1 MNHTQ
6 NFGLN
11 KPLPDE
17 FYDIEKQNENMDRI
31 DEALKEVKDKAED
44 STGAIPEFVQAE
56 TRENIKNGETTGRL
70 FGKIARFFA
79 DLKPVAFSG
88 SYSDLSNKPNIPS
101 VPDSVKNPHPLSING
116 HSYDGSAAINA
127 GTIGITYGG
136 TGATTA
142 EAARTNLGLG
152 TAATQEIANNL
163 TTTEA
168 GYALDARQ
176 GKVLWDEVG
185 EINSNLTDSG
195 KITGYEVREGDGV
208 YITYLDG
215 ADTVRKKLGSMSPN
229 MYLWTSSPVDIKAL
243 MPDMYSRLTS
253 ADFLVGSEGS
263 NGGISI
269 SQGYRARGTSIDGS
283 CAKSYDAN
291 TGILSFGGYASSQ
304 YVGGNGS
311 SNDCTV
317 FCNSRGTVFAVY
329 RGTIAGAAQ

>member
-31 DEALKEVKDKAED
+31 DEALKGVKDKAED

-88 SYSDLSNKPNIPS
+88 SYSDLSNKPNIPT

-116 HSYDGSAAINA
+116 KSYDGSAATNV
-127 GTIGITYGG
+127 GTIGIAYGG
-136 TGATTA
+136 TGAATA
-142 EAARTNLGLG
+142 EAARTSLGLG
-152 TAATQEIANNL
+152 AASTQGIANNL

-185 EINSNLTDSG
+185 EINSNLGGLSFYEDATG
-195 KITGYEVREGDGV
+195 KYVV
-208 YITYLDG
+208 G
-215 ADTVRKKLGSMSPN
+215 ADSVPKKLGEPQIHYDYKAMINSPIGESKTWKSTIN
-229 MYLWTSSPVDIKAL
+229 GYIVASTTWQSNAHVYVNGT
-243 MPDMYSRLTS
+243 RL
-253 ADFLVGSEGS
+253 
-263 NGGISI
+263 
-269 SQGYRARGTSIDGS
+269 
-283 CAKSYDAN
+283 N
-291 TGILSFGGYASSQ
+291 TGRIGMTKSTIKVGDTVVMTADACPGQVSMACIVVIGY
-304 YVGGNGS
+304 
-311 SNDCTV
+311 
-317 FCNSRGTVFAVY
+317 
-329 RGTIAGAAQ
+329 

>member
-44 STGAIPEFVQAE
+44 STGSIPEFVQAE

-195 KITGYEVREGDGV
+195 KITSYEVREGDGV

-215 ADTVRKKLGSMSPN
+215 ADTVTKKLGEQELLYQTKGSNYPAFSNGLNWYTFNFPN
-229 MYLWTSSPVDIKAL
+229 KMIGISSISVQGGDGR
-243 MPDMYSRLTS
+243 PDMNAEYSRY
-253 ADFLVGSEGS
+253 DFANQRVGIYWI
-263 NGGISI
+263 N
-269 SQGYRARGTSIDGS
+269 
-283 CAKSYDAN
+283 AN
-291 TGILSFGGYASSQ
+291 
-304 YVGGNGS
+304 NP
-311 SNDCTV
+311 
-317 FCNSRGTVFAVY
+317 Y
-329 RGTIAGAAQ
+329 RGYVSVTAVGY

>member
-44 STGAIPEFVQAE
+44 STGSIPEFVQAE

-185 EINSNLTDSG
+185 EINSNLGGNQLIYNESEDA
-195 KITGYEVREGDGV
+195 Y
-208 YITYLDG
+208 YIQNAG
-215 ADTVRKKLGSMSPN
+215 ADTGLKKLGEPKIHIHYDYQSMIN
-229 MYLWTSSPVDIKAL
+229 SPVGGSKTWISTINGYIVASTTWQSNAHV
-243 MPDMYSRLTS
+243 YVNGIRLNT
-253 ADFLVGSEGS
+253 GRIGM
-263 NGGISI
+263 
-269 SQGYRARGTSIDGS
+269 
-283 CAKSYDAN
+283 AKSTIRVGDTVIMTADACPGQ
-291 TGILSFGGYASSQ
+291 TSMACIVVIGY
-304 YVGGNGS
+304 
-311 SNDCTV
+311 
-317 FCNSRGTVFAVY
+317 
-329 RGTIAGAAQ
+329 

>member
-44 STGAIPEFVQAE
+44 STGSIPEFVQAE

-116 HSYDGSAAINA
+116 HSYDGSAAINV

-185 EINSNLTDSG
+185 EINSNLG
-195 KITGYEVREGDGV
+195 GITFYEDADGNKYAV
-208 YITYLDG
+208 G
-215 ADTVRKKLGSMSPN
+215 ADSVPKKLGSCIYKLGTISGGSLN
-229 MYLWTSSPVDIKAL
+229 LNLSSYVGYSSFTIDNIFVDVTSFYVGVSSNGTNKYPPGGAFTT
-243 MPDMYSRLTS
+243 SRSITYNKDSGQLNVSLPRIYKESYGGNNGSTS
-253 ADFLVGSEGS
+253 APPA
-263 NGGISI
+263 IT
-269 SQGYRARGTSIDGS
+269 QGHVIAD
-283 CAKSYDAN
+283 
-291 TGILSFGGYASSQ
+291 
-304 YVGGNGS
+304 
-311 SNDCTV
+311 
-317 FCNSRGTVFAVY
+317 VY
-329 RGTIAGAAQ
+329 LII

>member
-116 HSYDGSAAINA
+116 HSYDGSAAINV

-185 EINSNLTDSG
+185 EINSNLGGNQLIYNESEDA
-195 KITGYEVREGDGV
+195 Y
-208 YITYLDG
+208 YIQNAG
-215 ADTVRKKLGSMSPN
+215 ADTGLKKLGNSSPD

-243 MPDMYSRLTS
+243 MPDIYNKLTVN
-253 ADFLVGSEGS
+253 DFMVGARVSIAQFY
-263 NGGISI
+263 IS
-269 SQGYRARGTSIDGS
+269 
-283 CAKSYDAN
+283 
-291 TGILSFGGYASSQ
+291 GGYADRTTTTQVAPQISYSNSDGILRFSVNSSES
-304 YVGGNGS
+304 YISGGGTNVTRKIIATAS
-311 SNDCTV
+311 SC
-317 FCNSRGTVFAVY
+317 FAVY
-329 RGTIAGAAQ
+329 RGTIDGVMQ

>member
-116 HSYDGSAAINA
+116 HSYDGSAAINV

-185 EINSNLTDSG
+185 EINSNLDNKIQWKLAG
-195 KITGYEVREGDGV
+195 KIQGKTELSLPSKFIELSIICCSGDSAGFC
-208 YITYLDG
+208 YQIPYQCLTDTYKRFIG
-215 ADTVRKKLGSMSPN
+215 GGHQT
-229 MYLWTSSPVDIKAL
+229 
-243 MPDMYSRLTS
+243 
-253 ADFLVGSEGS
+253 
-263 NGGISI
+263 NGGNEIYS
-269 SQGYRARGTSIDGS
+269 YRCDINIKKT
-283 CAKSYDAN
+283 KVQLYDVVRN
-291 TGILSFGGYASSQ
+291 YASSTWS
-304 YVGGNGS
+304 NLTS
-311 SNDCTV
+311 STTLECY
-317 FCNSRGTVFAVY
+317 Y
-329 RGTIAGAAQ
+329 R

>member
-31 DEALKEVKDKAED
+31 DEALKGVKDKAENATE
-44 STGAIPEFVQAE
+44 SIPEFVQAE

-88 SYSDLSNKPNIPS
+88 SYSDLSNKPNIPT

-152 TAATQEIANNL
+152 TASTQGIANNL
-163 TTTEA
+163 TTTGA

-185 EINSNLTDSG
+185 EINSNLG
-195 KITGYEVREGDGV
+195 EVRFGVDADGNYG
-208 YITYLDG
+208 YIKKDG
-215 ADTVRKKLGSMSPN
+215 ADTVIPFKQSELLRDGNPDTGEFYPSSSIVYYNIAGILPN
-229 MYLWTSSPVDIKAL
+229 YQKYNVSDFCYQLTKDTTFCGETINTHRINY
-243 MPDMYSRLTS
+243 MYS
-253 ADFLVGSEGS
+253 
-263 NGGISI
+263 
-269 SQGYRARGTSIDGS
+269 
-283 CAKSYDAN
+283 YD
-291 TGILSFGGYASSQ
+291 S
-304 YVGGNGS
+304 
-311 SNDCTV
+311 
-317 FCNSRGTVFAVY
+317 SRGRFAIQANCNLLRTSDISGKLY
-329 RGTIAGAAQ
+329 KF